1 MHGNNQNDMYMRKI
15 LLSMLLCVISTTIY
29 AQSFDQ
35 ERKALA
41 KFIERMYNSSPFE
54 GCRIVDDYDNSYL
67 LSIVELD
74 KSKYKTSSV
83 MNRVAQVKSLR
94 NAGEFFNGTQSYS
107 EITIRTPKSEEKGGS
122 KEMTET
128 YEVIRTNSTGFV
140 QQMALLTNF
149 ESDNG
154 IVVFVYY
161 KKVNQ

>member
-1 MHGNNQNDMYMRKI
+1 MRKF
-15 LLSMLLCVISTTIY
+15 LLSVLLCSFTAMVY

-35 ERKALA
+35 ERIALS
-41 KFIERMYNSSPFE
+41 KFIERMFNNAPFE

-67 LSIVELD
+67 LSVVELD

-83 MNRVAQVKSLR
+83 MNRVAQVKSQR

-140 QQMALLTNF
+140 QQLALLTQF
-149 ESDNG
+149 ESKEG
-154 IVVFVYY
+154 TTVFVFF

>member
-1 MHGNNQNDMYMRKI
+1 MMRKF
-15 LLSMLLCVISTTIY
+15 LLSVLLCSFTAMVY

-35 ERKALA
+35 ERIALS
-41 KFIERMYNSSPFE
+41 KFIERMFNNAPFE

-67 LSIVELD
+67 LSVVELD

-83 MNRVAQVKSLR
+83 MNRVAQVKSQR

-149 ESDNG
+149 ESNNG
-154 IVVFVYY
+154 LMVFVFY
-161 KKVNQ
+161 KKVN

>member
-1 MHGNNQNDMYMRKI
+1 MRKTV
-15 LLSMLLCVISTTIY
+15 LLCMLSWLTSVVY

-35 ERKALA
+35 ERIALA
-41 KFIERMYNSSPFE
+41 KFIERMFNNAPFE

-67 LSIVELD
+67 LSVVELD
-74 KSKYKTSSV
+74 KSKYKVSSA
-83 MNRVAQVKSLR
+83 MNRVAQVKSQR

-107 EITIRTPKSEEKGGS
+107 EITIRTPKSEEKGGH
-122 KEMTET
+122 EMTET

-140 QQMALLTNF
+140 QQMELLTNF

-154 IVVFVYY
+154 TAVFVFY

>member
-1 MHGNNQNDMYMRKI
+1 MRKI
-15 LLSMLLCVISTTIY
+15 LLSILLCCIANVVY

-35 ERKALA
+35 ERIALA

-67 LSIVELD
+67 LSVVELD

-83 MNRVAQVKSLR
+83 MNRIAQVKSQR

-128 YEVIRTNSTGFV
+128 YEIIRTNSTGFV
-140 QQMALLTNF
+140 QQMALLTQF
-149 ESDNG
+149 ESG
-154 IVVFVYY
+154 SGTMVFVYF
-161 KKVNQ
+161 KKVN

>member
-1 MHGNNQNDMYMRKI
+1 MRKI
-15 LLSMLLCVISTTIY
+15 LLSMVLCFISTMML

-35 ERKALA
+35 ERIALA

-67 LSIVELD
+67 LSVVELD

-83 MNRVAQVKSLR
+83 MNRIAQVKSQR

-122 KEMTET
+122 KEMAET
-128 YEVIRTNSTGFV
+128 YEIIRTNSMGFV
-140 QQMALLTNF
+140 QQMALLSQF
-149 ESDNG
+149 ESNESMT
-154 IVVFVYY
+154 VFVFY
-161 KKVNQ
+161 KKVN